1 MNTDHIKAF
10 LDSFLQTVKHHF
22 GEKVLRDVCDGSDD
36 KQKVSPA
43 SDQQPSKV
51 KKGEEKAVIII
62 STGKEIII
70 IIYFSKM

>member
-22 GEKVLRDVCDGSDD
+22 GEKALRDVHDGSDD
-36 KQKVSPA
+36 RQKVSPA

-51 KKGEEKAVIII
+51 KKGEEKQLL
-62 STGKEIII
+62 
-70 IIYFSKM
+70 